1 MYDTAGAEA
10 PPRKTLHDSICC
22 DEKGDFSM
30 SERILGIC
38 LIGCGRAGMIH
49 ARNYVNKVK
58 GARMVACVDV
68 VEAAAKAA
76 ADELGCAKYFTDYHD
91 ILSDPEVDAVVVVS
105 PTDLHEGIVID
116 CANAGKHIFC
126 EKPMAMNAAECEAMI
141 EACRKNNV
149 KLQIGFMRRHDK
161 SFKQAKEVLDSGAI
175 GDLVQIHS
183 HTRGP
188 SKPRPWMYD
197 IRKSN
202 GILAEVNSHD
212 IYACRWFAGSDIDQL
227 YAIAGNYRNPE
238 ARADYPDYYDSVVMT
253 GNFKNG
259 VQFVI
264 DGAAY
269 VQYGYDSHVEL
280 VGTKGVLH
288 VGTSEGSSVKCT
300 TVEHGTSQPFIN
312 SWMTLFEDA
321 YLAEDNAFVQAVLND
336 TETPVTGYDG
346 LQAVKVVEAGN
357 RSIQTGEIVKM

>member
-1 MYDTAGAEA
+1 MSKKLRIGVIGAGRIGKLHSNNLVSRVPNAELAAISDVYEPAAKELAEKLGVANYYGDYHKILEDPTIDAVFICSSTDTHS
-10 PPRKTLHDSICC
+10 PISI
-22 DEKGDFSM
+22 
-30 SERILGIC
+30 
-38 LIGCGRAGMIH
+38 
-49 ARNYVNKVK
+49 
-58 GARMVACVDV
+58 
-68 VEAAAKAA
+68 EAAK
-76 ADELGCAKYFTDYHD
+76 
-91 ILSDPEVDAVVVVS
+91 
-105 PTDLHEGIVID
+105 
-116 CANAGKHIFC
+116 AGKHIFC

-141 EACRKNNV
+141 EACKRNNV

-175 GDLVQIHS
+175 GELVQIHS

-197 IRKSN
+197 IKKSN

-212 IYACRWFAGSDIDQL
+212 IDACRWFAGSDVAQL

-238 ARADYPDYYDSVVMT
+238 AREAYPDYYDSVVVT
-253 GNFKNG
+253 GTFQNG

-288 VGTSEGSSVKCT
+288 VGSSDGSSVKCT
-300 TVEHGTSQPFIN
+300 TVEHGTIQPFIN